1 MIDPFFSHILDI
13 MKGLRESVYDIDDKI
28 NMQKDLTILFTKDK
42 GKF

>member
-13 MKGLRESVYDIDDKI
+13 MKELRDKVYDIDDKI
-28 NMQKDLTILFTKDK
+28 NMQKDLSIVFTKDK